1 MGSPSWSGSWRL
13 GRCWPVLSSVIEH
26 DYSESWEGGASA
38 PPFRRYTDGNSY
50 LCKKALLEVPGEGVV
65 DLQSLGQATE
75 LRNLAFCLVLILASP
90 ALLLAQE
97 EGGQDAPPVVIPA
110 AVKAKLVQLLPDP
123 SEVGAARTGEQRFYS
138 SDLYQ
143 YTDGGADVYL
153 DYGLVGMVH
162 QEYKSSSTDFTLDI
176 YNMGTPANAFGI
188 YAAESS
194 PDYQF
199 LSIGAEGYGTNEILN
214 FLQDV
219 FYVKLSAFS
228 DKEKTGP
235 LLERFAR
242 EVSRRM
248 GPPTPMPQFL
258 SLFPTQHLVSHS
270 SKYAKKSP
278 LGHEFLAPA
287 ILASYAWGEK
297 QTSLVISRALDPEG
311 AAKKVG
317 QLCDY
322 FARSG
327 KVVPQPG
334 LAPEAFSGSNQY
346 EGEAVFFA
354 SGSYAVLC
362 LNPPP
367 DAQAFLKAVKERIAE
382 RGDGVVF

>member
-1 MGSPSWSGSWRL
+1 MRTIAL
-13 GRCWPVLSSVIEH
+13 
-26 DYSESWEGGASA
+26 
-38 PPFRRYTDGNSY
+38 Y
-50 LCKKALLEVPGEGVV
+50 LL
-65 DLQSLGQATE
+65 
-75 LRNLAFCLVLILASP
+75 LILASP

-97 EGGQDAPPVVIPA
+97 KAGQDTAPAVIPA
-110 AVKAKLVQLLPDP
+110 AAKAKLVQLLPDP
-123 SEVGAARTGEQRFYS
+123 SEVGAARTGEQKFYS

-153 DYGLVGMVH
+153 EYGLVAMVH

-194 PDYQF
+194 PDYHF
-199 LSIGAEGYGTNEILN
+199 LPIGAEGYGANEILN
-214 FLQDV
+214 FLQDE
-219 FYVKLSAFS
+219 FYAKLSAFS

-242 EVSRRM
+242 EVSRRI
-248 GPPTPMPQFL
+248 GPSAPMPQFL
-258 SLFPTQHLVSHS
+258 SLFPPQHLVSHS
-270 SKYAKKSP
+270 LKYVKKSP

-297 QTSLVISRALDPEG
+297 QTSLLISRAPDPHG

-317 QLCDY
+317 QLRDY

-327 KVVPQPG
+327 KVVPRQN
-334 LAPEAFSGSNQY
+334 LAPGAFSGSNQY

-367 DAQAFLKAVKERIAE
+367 DGESFLKSVIERIAE
-382 RGDGVVF
+382 RGAGVTF